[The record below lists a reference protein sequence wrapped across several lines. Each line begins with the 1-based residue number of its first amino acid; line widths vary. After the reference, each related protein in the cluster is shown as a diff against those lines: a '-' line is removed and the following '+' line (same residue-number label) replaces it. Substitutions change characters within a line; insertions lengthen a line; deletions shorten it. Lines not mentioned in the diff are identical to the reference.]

1 MSFASDPIRREE
13 SVPVNPLTAEAVELA
28 FRDACESAVLRASSL
43 VLALRCFRSVIS
55 LAARLRVERADVGLP
70 AVWEAPLLGLLDQVL
85 IVAGEQL
92 RAERMP
98 VETRLRLYTLIA
110 GLARAAQRARAG
122 TKTRRQDPIRREDS
136 PRSQEMV
143 GSSPTMTDGVEED
156 SPRSQEMVGSSP
168 TMTDGAE
175 EDSPRS
181 HEMVGSSPTMTDGGE
196 EDSPFS
202 REVVESGPA
211 VTDGAEEPVPLS
223 AWRADHTAQR
233 DKLAH
238 ARLKFVLEDRVY
250 AKALDDARRQIAEKA
265 AVATAHAP

>member
-1 MSFASDPIRREE
+1 MSFAFDPIRREE

-43 VLALRCFRSVIS
+43 VLALRCYRSVIS
-55 LAARLRVERADVGLP
+55 LAARLRVERADVGQP
-70 AVWEAPLLGLLDQVL
+70 AVWEAPLLVLLDQVL

-98 VETRLRLYTLIA
+98 VETRLRLYGLIA

-122 TKTRRQDPIRREDS
+122 TKARWQDPMRR
-136 PRSQEMV
+136 
-143 GSSPTMTDGVEED
+143 ED

-211 VTDGAEEPVPLS
+211 VTDGAEEPAPLS

>member
-143 GSSPTMTDGVEED
+143 GSSPTMTDG
-156 SPRSQEMVGSSP
+156 
-168 TMTDGAE
+168 
-175 EDSPRS
+175 
-181 HEMVGSSPTMTDGGE
+181 
-196 EDSPFS
+196 
-202 REVVESGPA
+202 
-211 VTDGAEEPVPLS
+211 AEEPVPLS